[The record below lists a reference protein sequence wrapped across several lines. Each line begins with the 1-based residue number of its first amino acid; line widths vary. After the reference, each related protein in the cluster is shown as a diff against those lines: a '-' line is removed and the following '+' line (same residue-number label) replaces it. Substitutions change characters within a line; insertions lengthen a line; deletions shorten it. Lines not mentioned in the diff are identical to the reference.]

1 MHDVATGPSASEIR
15 ALQAVVEYGTV
26 KAAAEALHLSVHTI
40 DAHVDS
46 LRRKSGHHKIPQ
58 VVAWAAANGWLT
70 AW

>member
-1 MHDVATGPSASEIR
+1 
-15 ALQAVVEYGTV
+15 LQAVVEYGTV